1 MIFIGWKFEYLEID
15 LINKICRCLS
25 VIIESLLCVFIVQ
38 TGCLFQ
44 KVPFKVKRKI
54 IQVIISEFICT
65 KSKIFQCPCW

>member
-44 KVPFKVKRKI
+44 KVPFKVKK
-54 IQVIISEFICT
+54 
-65 KSKIFQCPCW
+65 K